1 MNNPR
6 RNEQNRDD
14 DLAKSLIKKYS
25 ILQQQAH
32 IWTRVSNFL
41 LYIALCYVFFSDF
54 PFVYNRFVS
63 FLVVVLVS
71 ILIKEYAYL
80 WKLES
85 QEGVEYEE
93 DEQPEEENFPD
104 HMEKKIEEKVKS
116 VEKAGTE
123 SSACLRYPVAMENYQ
138 RTFDRKGAL
147 LFLAFFKFEFFR
159 MQRKIARRNARA
171 EQNNLMK
178 ALAKGLKAAE
188 IRADLWKTN
197 THYGCGI
204 FFAANFYN
212 LTAYCFPPCLHKAGE
227 AFTRTF
233 FSLVF
238 AILTVWIRHVK
249 NGYDHL

>member
-54 PFVYNRFVS
+54 VYNRFVS

-71 ILIKEYAYL
+71 IFIKEYAYL

-104 HMEKKIEEKVKS
+104 HMEKKIEEKLKS
-116 VEKAGTE
+116 VEKAEFNSLFMGCLV
-123 SSACLRYPVAMENYQ
+123 SSTSISDLNSLHNPPCIWTYRGYNFNHFFYYCLWGILLIWPCTVFQLCTDLEVNENCKHPEAQEYSVQ
-138 RTFDRKGAL
+138 NVRRIRSKIRGLHTIIKLKIKFFIGYFL
-147 LFLAFFKFEFFR
+147 LFVSFSIPSF
-159 MQRKIARRNARA
+159 
-171 EQNNLMK
+171 
-178 ALAKGLKAAE
+178 
-188 IRADLWKTN
+188 
-197 THYGCGI
+197 I
-204 FFAANFYN
+204 FFT
-212 LTAYCFPPCLHKAGE
+212 L
-227 AFTRTF
+227 RM
-233 FSLVF
+233 
-238 AILTVWIRHVK
+238 
-249 NGYDHL
+249 GYDKCAKQE